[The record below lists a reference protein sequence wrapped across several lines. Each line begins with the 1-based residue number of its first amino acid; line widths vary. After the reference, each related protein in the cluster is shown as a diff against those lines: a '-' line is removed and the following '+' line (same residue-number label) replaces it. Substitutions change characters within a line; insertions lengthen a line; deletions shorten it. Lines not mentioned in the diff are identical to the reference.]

1 MKKVYYPPYKQFRCI
16 GPECPVGCCS
26 FRVSIFKSEE
36 AQFGKRAD
44 WADIDGRGG
53 DIRDYVDHDADGAF
67 FRMTPDGKC
76 VFLHGDGLCDIQK
89 RCGQDPLPCVCR
101 TYPRLIARFDG
112 RTEYGM
118 EPCCPVVAASVKDWN
133 IGEFIVEGEEPET
146 AEPDCRRSRRDY
158 AVKVLSNP
166 SVPLADCLRKLA
178 GMYGSRVE
186 VPEITLHGSKLEF
199 ARKIAAFMCWSYL
212 LYYREVPRVDNVMDV
227 IITSVVMFCR
237 RAAQRDYA
245 SWWDMSV
252 DFSRML
258 TDYSISIGFAVEYED
273 RYCDVKDE

>member
-1 MKKVYYPPYKQFRCI
+1 M
-16 GPECPVGCCS
+16 
-26 FRVSIFKSEE
+26 SIFKREE

-53 DIRDYVDHDADGAF
+53 DIRKYVEHDADGAF
-67 FRMTPDGKC
+67 FKATPEGRC
-76 VFLHGDGLCDIQK
+76 VFLHRDGLCDIQQ
-89 RCGQDPLPCVCR
+89 RCGQDPLPSVCR
-101 TYPRLIARFDG
+101 TYPRLIARFDD
-112 RTEYGM
+112 RMEYGM

-133 IGEFIVEGEEPET
+133 IGEFIVEGEGVES
-146 AEPDCRRSRRDY
+146 AEPDFRRRDY
-158 AVKVLSNP
+158 AVRLLADSSVGLS
-166 SVPLADCLRKLA
+166 DCLRKLA

-199 ARKIAAFMCWSYL
+199 ARKITAFMCWSYL